1 MSMWRYL
8 CRDRPGEDCS
18 GLPTRLAHTGKRHVV
33 TFQQPQ
39 CVVNPATSKQHCMML
54 PEGLDINSEDPSVQQ
69 IKKAVFAM
77 GE

>member
-1 MSMWRYL
+1 M
-8 CRDRPGEDCS
+8 
-18 GLPTRLAHTGKRHVV
+18 AHTGKRHVV